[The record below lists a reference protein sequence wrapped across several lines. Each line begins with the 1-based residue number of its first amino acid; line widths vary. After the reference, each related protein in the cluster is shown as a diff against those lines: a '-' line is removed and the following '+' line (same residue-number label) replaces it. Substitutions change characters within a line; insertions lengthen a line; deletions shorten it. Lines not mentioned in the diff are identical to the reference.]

1 MVLALE
7 VLLFVATWPS
17 MQDHTLSCSALGLQP
32 CWVCAFL

>member
-7 VLLFVATWPS
+7 VPLFVATWPS
-17 MQDHTLSCSALGLQP
+17 MQDNTPSCSPLALQP